1 MEELNLFIGFQVT
14 GDSIYNLTRL
24 GEIETDKSDR
34 PLDPPKIISVEV
46 GRAALGISCPYFLVV
61 ESDDVFLM
69 LSCLY
74 LLL

>member
-1 MEELNLFIGFQVT
+1 MT

-34 PLDPPKIISVEV
+34 PLEPPKINSVEV
-46 GRAALGISCPYFLVV
+46 GRPALGIDFPYIQLV
-61 ESDDVFLM
+61 ETDDVFLM

-74 LLL
+74 SLI